1 MKKYH
6 KIIQELETIANI
18 QLQIQDIVK
27 QADTINNQLADINT
41 ILLQAKEIY
50 KIEIRGDIYS
60 ISEKLYNITYGDMEK
75 QVHHIQILLA
85 DKLDQYKGKEVE
97 IVNEYVK
104 TLQEA
109 YQRVYKRD

>member
-6 KIIQELETIANI
+6 KIIQGLETMANI
-18 QLQIQDIVK
+18 QLQIQDIIK
-27 QADTINNQLADINT
+27 QANTVNNQLADIEI

-75 QVHHIQILLA
+75 QAHHIQILLA
-85 DKLDQYKGKEVE
+85 NKLDQCKEKEVE
-97 IVNEYVK
+97 IVNEYIK
-104 TLQEA
+104 TLQKV
-109 YQRVYKRD
+109 YQGVCKRD